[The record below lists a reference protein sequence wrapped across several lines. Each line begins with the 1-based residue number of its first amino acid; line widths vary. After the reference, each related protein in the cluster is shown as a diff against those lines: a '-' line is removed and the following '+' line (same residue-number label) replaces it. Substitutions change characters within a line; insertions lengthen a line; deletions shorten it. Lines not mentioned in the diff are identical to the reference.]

1 MEEITFENL
10 QPIQDLN
17 NSASLIETY
26 IKGHSWSFSYNCITE
41 LRKINKY
48 HPEFIPNII
57 DQYSNTILDLL
68 STGKTLL
75 IKNILKLMKEL
86 FDAGQQVNVE
96 KAVYAFLPILIKKA
110 ATDIGHM
117 KTAAQ

>member
-1 MEEITFENL
+1 MNNDEQPQVETVEEVTFENL

-17 NSASLIETY
+17 NSGNLIETY

-48 HPEFIPNII
+48 HPEYIPDII
-57 DQYSNTILDLL
+57 DRYSNTILDLL

-75 IKNILKLMKEL
+75 IKNILKL
-86 FDAGQQVNVE
+86 
-96 KAVYAFLPILIKKA
+96 IK
-110 ATDIGHM
+110 
-117 KTAAQ
+117 